1 MHHREAFLSD
11 HNEPRYSDEEF
22 AAIVQKATELQDQ
35 SSDSAAHSSQ
45 KLKGREGA
53 EGLTIAEVREIGSE
67 VGLERRF
74 IDQAADDLAL
84 ESSGLFGGALT
95 QQAQG
100 TFQHVLTEAERIEIL
115 DVVRATL
122 KQRGEVH
129 EVAGAV
135 EWKSVGRIARTTV
148 TINATS
154 ESVALRVHSDASGVA
169 ALTWLG
175 TIGAGL
181 AAGAGL
187 VGALQPESVLAVV
200 SIVGAGGLA
209 GVGVARTIWSATT
222 RAFRGRVQRIRDELA
237 RSLVDSSGNPD

>member
-1 MHHREAFLSD
+1 MSD
-11 HNEPRYSDEEF
+11 HNEHRYSDEEF
-22 AAIVQKATELQDQ
+22 AAIVQKAAELQDQ
-35 SSDSAAHSSQ
+35 FSDPAAHSLQ
-45 KLKGREGA
+45 RFKGREGA
-53 EGLTIAEVREIGSE
+53 EGLTIAEIREIGSD
-67 VGLERRF
+67 VGLKRRF
-74 IDQAADDLAL
+74 IDQAADNLSL

-100 TFQHVLTEAERIEIL
+100 TLPHVLTETERIEIL

-129 EVAGAV
+129 EVAGAL
-135 EWKSVGRIARTTV
+135 EWQSVGRIARTTV

-154 ESVALRVHSDASGVA
+154 ESVTLRVHSDASGVA

-187 VGALQPESVLAVV
+187 VGVLQPESELAVA

-209 GVGVARTIWSATT
+209 GLGVARTIWSATT

-237 RSLVDSSGNPD
+237 RSLVSLSGNPDG